1 MCFPTA
7 PPPSRAP
14 DSPRSPPGDA
24 MNFGSYAG
32 GRVDDALVRDT
43 TRARASKTRSPT
55 GGEPSPVPSAAKKRA
70 YWVWFAAILC
80 LETAMVRRST
90 IELNPESTGAVRSV
104 FLLHTQAIHIAVH
117 LLVDLSRASLDVA
130 HALRVRDGAWRT
142 PHLPGRARACVTRRS
157 ARWWFGT
164 SLSS

>member
-1 MCFPTA
+1 
-7 PPPSRAP
+7 
-14 DSPRSPPGDA
+14 

-70 YWVWFAAILC
+70 YWVWSAAILC

-104 FLLHTQAIHIAVH
+104 FLLHTQVINIAVH
-117 LLVDLSRASLDVA
+117 LLVDLSPTPLNAQSPRWGVTHPVA
-130 HALRVRDGAWRT
+130 KTGSR
-142 PHLPGRARACVTRRS
+142 CVTRRS